1 MPDLAYLLP
10 DGEPTTIK
18 RLLPHIINP
27 HNLTDAE
34 LAALGI
40 ARCTVGYPTVE
51 WWQQRGERTID
62 MTVTPHVISWTVGD
76 RPLEDVKVQAKARID
91 EGREERIS
99 AGMQYNFPGE
109 IMGTV
114 QLREQDVRNLQT
126 VATTALSLLAMGMDS
141 PIVFRD
147 AENRQHSLTPQQAA
161 IMTMT
166 ASAFGSGVYGQSWA
180 LKDQIDTAQT
190 VAEVVAVGWV

>member
-1 MPDLAYLLP
+1 MLDLAYLMP
-10 DGEPTTIK
+10 DGEPTRLK
-18 RLLPHIINP
+18 RILPHVINP
-27 HNLTDAE
+27 HNLTDTE

-40 ARCTVGYPTVE
+40 ARCTVVYPAVE

-62 MTVTPHVISWTVGD
+62 MTETHVISWTVED
-76 RPLEDVKVQAKARID
+76 RPLEDVKVEAKARID

-99 AGMQYNFPGE
+99 AGMQYNFPGDVV
-109 IMGTV
+109 GTV

-126 VATTALSLLAMGMDS
+126 VATTALSLLALGLDN

-161 IMTMT
+161 VLTMT
-166 ASAFGSGVYGQSWA
+166 VSAFGSAIYGQSWT

-190 VAEVVAVGWV
+190 VAEVVAVEWV